1 MKRYITIALA
11 LVALSLSAATKT
23 VDSLVDT
30 IKMEHAG
37 EYLKVDLTLN
47 LSQLKFDDNRA
58 ILLTPIMA
66 NGSDTLRL
74 DSVAVYSHTR
84 YYQYLRRG
92 KPLAG
97 KYGKNYKK
105 SEVPSKVTLCTLIPF
120 AEWMNG
126 GKVTI
131 LRKDYGCCS
140 TILAQ
145 AESEP
150 IITFEEE
157 KVPEPKMEFFPELVY
172 IVPKA
177 TDHKERAVEGEAK
190 VDFPVNKTT
199 IYTDYHNNYAE
210 LGKIRQ
216 SIDELRNDADVTLES
231 VWLKGFASPE
241 SPYNHN
247 ATLAH
252 GRTEAI
258 KQYISNMYS
267 FKSGIISTEF
277 EPENW
282 EGLRAYVE
290 QSSLEH
296 RQEILDI
303 IDLKLDPDVKE
314 KVIKSSYPSEYQF
327 LLKNCYPN
335 LRRTL
340 YRINYSVRTYS
351 DIDEIRRV
359 LKRRPQNLS
368 LNEFY
373 LAAQGYEPGSDE
385 FTEVFETAVKTFPD
399 DEAANLNAANAAMRR
414 GDLTAAERY
423 LKKAGNSAEAVYGRA
438 AYAIKSEDFDTARK
452 LLKEAANMGLRQAKV
467 TLEELDEKLKNKK

>member
-1 MKRYITIALA
+1 M
-11 LVALSLSAATKT
+11 
-23 VDSLVDT
+23 
-30 IKMEHAG
+30 
-37 EYLKVDLTLN
+37 
-47 LSQLKFDDNRA
+47 
-58 ILLTPIMA
+58 
-66 NGSDTLRL
+66 
-74 DSVAVYSHTR
+74 
-84 YYQYLRRG
+84 
-92 KPLAG
+92 
-97 KYGKNYKK
+97 
-105 SEVPSKVTLCTLIPF
+105 
-120 AEWMNG
+120 
-126 GKVTI
+126 
-131 LRKDYGCCS
+131 
-140 TILAQ
+140 
-145 AESEP
+145 
-150 IITFEEE
+150 
-157 KVPEPKMEFFPELVY
+157 
-172 IVPKA
+172 
-177 TDHKERAVEGEAK
+177 
-190 VDFPVNKTT
+190 
-199 IYTDYHNNYAE
+199 
-210 LGKIRQ
+210 GKIRQ